1 MDRDNVTSIEAHKI
15 ADLMMQ
21 EWLSSYSD
29 NGAIWDR
36 DYQRLQT
43 AKGRVSEEIVAEAY
57 EIAKAR
63 WKKMHKID

>member
-29 NGAIWDR
+29 SGWVWEK
-36 DYQRLQT
+36 DYNALQV
-43 AKGRVSEEIVAEAY
+43 AKNAVSEEIVAEAY

-63 WKKMHKID
+63 WAKIHARS

>member
-29 NGAIWDR
+29 SGWVWKK
-36 DYQRLQT
+36 DYNALQV
-43 AKGRVSEEIVAEAY
+43 AKNAVSEEIVAEAY

-63 WKKMHKID
+63 WAKIHARS

>member
-29 NGAIWDR
+29 SGWVWEK
-36 DYQRLQT
+36 DYNALQV
-43 AKGRVSEEIVAEAY
+43 AKRAVSEEIVAEAY

-63 WKKMHKID
+63 WAKIHARS